1 MANDR
6 NAGRKHKFNEK
17 DVEEML
23 AMLRD
28 GKQIENIAKKFNTS
42 RQVIGR
48 YINKR
53 PDKNYTYRLDYMLG
67 HKPMTIIYVDFLNKQ
82 IKIQNR
88 TNDIYDRAFGKIENP
103 NWHAFE
109 IFLND
114 RVLPR
119 NRIGL
124 EKALEY
130 LHIDHY
136 DPFVII
142 TKTRGKMEGD
152 KFWMRIKKL
161 K

>member
-6 NAGRKHKFNEK
+6 NAGRKRKFNEN
-17 DVEEML
+17 DIVQML
-23 AMLRD
+23 AILRD
-28 GKQIENIAKKFNTS
+28 GKNIDYIAKVFNTS
-42 RQVIGR
+42 RQVISR
-48 YINKR
+48 HINR
-53 PDKNYTYRLDYMLG
+53 VPNKNYTHRIEYMLG

-82 IKIQNR
+82 IEIQNR

-103 NWHAFE
+103 DWHAFE

-119 NRIGL
+119 TRLYI

-136 DPFVII
+136 DPFLII

-152 KFWMRIKKL
+152 KFWMKIRKL
-161 K
+161 